1 MQVFY
6 SKLARLKYIKI
17 TNYLLETWSLQSKNN
32 FIKKFDLKIQQIKLH
47 LYSCLESF
55 EYKGL
60 HKCVVTKQTTFYYR
74 VLLNQQEIE
83 IISVFDT
90 RQNPEKLNKDL

>member
-1 MQVFY
+1 MKVNISNLAE
-6 SKLARLKYIKI
+6 SKLLNLY
-17 TNYLLETWSLQSKNN
+17 NYLTENWNLQVKID
-32 FIKKFDLKIQQIKLH
+32 FHKKLILKIEQIKLH
-47 LYSCLESF
+47 PYSCLESF

-60 HKCVVTKQTTFYYR
+60 YKCVVTKQTTFYYR

-90 RQNPEKLNKDL
+90 RQNPKKLIKDL

>member
-6 SKLARLKYIKI
+6 SELARLKYIKVI
-17 TNYLLETWSLQSKNN
+17 NHLIENWSLQTKNN

-47 LYSCLESF
+47 PNSCLESL

-60 HKCVVTKQTTFYYR
+60 YKCLVTKQTTFYYR
-74 VLLNQQEIE
+74 VLKNQQEIE
-83 IISVFDT
+83 IITVFDT
-90 RQNPEKLNKDL
+90 RQNPNKLNKDL

>member
-47 LYSCLESF
+47 PYSCLESF

-60 HKCVVTKQTTFYYR
+60 YKCVVTKQTTFYYR

-90 RQNPEKLNKDL
+90 RQNPKKLIKDL